1 MSSCNNSS
9 NLLGNVNI
17 NNITH
22 SGARLMMTHP
32 LSGFSGGA
40 INQTGFQDGIT
51 AGDAIRYNAIDYD
64 ATSNP
69 SGGKYVKAQADTAG
83 NSEVVGVVESVED
96 IYTDGSAPENAVV
109 NIVLSGQIKYPSDKL
124 WDVTPEGYSSGA
136 SCGNDVYFL
145 SGQTAGYVQNLAPT
159 IATQIAKPIL
169 QKAADGVY
177 TAHVVNYI
185 GYQIGGEIVGT
196 RTGGRSELGAEYTK
210 VLNFGDSG
218 ITEKSSNSDLWD
230 LSKTKQ
236 WLPINTD
243 DKDWTP
249 ENGTYYTAYLDFMS
263 QGKFGRRW
271 KVVLDESPTISDN
284 GRQVKKTNTDGTVAW
299 EGKIVSMETN
309 KNTIFVETTNIHD
322 VRAGD
327 TIYGRS
333 GRYTV
338 SSAYVTAMVL
348 PYIQSKQVLE
358 SFVDLRGRKTTVREI
373 PSMLVPRDVTD
384 VDYGNP
390 PPGTREVAISIPQ
403 EVEVK
408 KLVVTDKATIKS
420 EDNNLSGE
428 DIINLIKIH
437 DDEIQ
442 TLKDTLSLSKT
453 SATGLGTKT

>member
-1 MSSCNNSS
+1 
-9 NLLGNVNI
+9 
-17 NNITH
+17 
-22 SGARLMMTHP
+22 
-32 LSGFSGGA
+32 
-40 INQTGFQDGIT
+40 
-51 AGDAIRYNAIDYD
+51 
-64 ATSNP
+64 
-69 SGGKYVKAQADTAG
+69 
-83 NSEVVGVVESVED
+83 
-96 IYTDGSAPENAVV
+96 
-109 NIVLSGQIKYPSDKL
+109 
-124 WDVTPEGYSSGA
+124 
-136 SCGNDVYFL
+136 
-145 SGQTAGYVQNLAPT
+145 
-159 IATQIAKPIL
+159 
-169 QKAADGVY
+169 
-177 TAHVVNYI
+177 
-185 GYQIGGEIVGT
+185 
-196 RTGGRSELGAEYTK
+196 
-210 VLNFGDSG
+210 
-218 ITEKSSNSDLWD
+218 
-230 LSKTKQ
+230 
-236 WLPINTD
+236 
-243 DKDWTP
+243 
-249 ENGTYYTAYLDFMS
+249 
-263 QGKFGRRW
+263 
-271 KVVLDESPTISDN
+271 
-284 GRQVKKTNTDGTVAW
+284 
-299 EGKIVSMETN
+299 METN